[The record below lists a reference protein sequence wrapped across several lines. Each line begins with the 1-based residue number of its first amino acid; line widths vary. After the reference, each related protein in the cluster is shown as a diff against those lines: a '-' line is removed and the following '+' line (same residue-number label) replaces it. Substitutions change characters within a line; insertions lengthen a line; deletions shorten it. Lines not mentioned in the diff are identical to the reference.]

1 MQDLKVTLVQTDTL
15 WQNPKRNRDML
26 SRTIDKLND
35 PTDLVVLPEMFST
48 GFTIDSVANAES
60 MDGDSIKWMHET
72 ASKYDV
78 VISGSLIIKEQERY
92 YNRFIWMPPDGKYI
106 SYDKRHLFRMA
117 NEHEHYVA
125 GRKRVVV
132 TLNGWRISPMVC
144 YDLRFPV
151 WCRNNND
158 DDDYYDVLIFVANW
172 PAKRRYAWQTLL
184 KARAIENLCYVVGV
198 NRVGRDENNLDY
210 AGDSVAIN
218 FLGEVLATCENE
230 TRLTTVNFN
239 YEQLKNYRHDFPAH
253 KDADQFTLRGKIVV
267 GSYDVVLF
275 A

>member
-1 MQDLKVTLVQTDTL
+1 MKKFFARV
-15 WQNPKRNRDML
+15 
-26 SRTIDKLND
+26 
-35 PTDLVVLPEMFST
+35 E
-48 GFTIDSVANAES
+48 
-60 MDGDSIKWMHET
+60 
-72 ASKYDV
+72 ASPFKD
-78 VISGSLIIKEQERY
+78 
-92 YNRFIWMPPDGKYI
+92 
-106 SYDKRHLFRMA
+106 
-117 NEHEHYVA
+117 
-125 GRKRVVV
+125 
-132 TLNGWRISPMVC
+132 RIE
-144 YDLRFPV
+144 YKGYL
-151 WCRNNND
+151 D